1 MARWMMGSPWILPTG
16 GKIGQ
21 IGWKLCPGRNEI
33 RIHTSND
40 LKVLPDL
47 RCVQKMSVLNHW
59 IDDFPNL
66 HKLMVPSFSHVR
78 WVSGLKPDQTT
89 SPPRHI
95 VSRWRRSGKKKTQK
109 QSDSRSWGWGV
120 FLRRV
125 IQYLTNIFQERY
137 HNTTPYT
144 YTYIYIYIYTN
155 IYIYIDTGVYVLYIY
170 MCVVTL
176 YIPKILWVLWLIS
189 HILVDALRPGLFELH
204 RWQFPQPRLWNPG
217 PFFRRFSGSRTDTLS
232 EKTRGNPMII
242 YNKPLGMI
250 YHWVYQIKKKIR
262 MVSNSD

>member
-40 LKVLPDL
+40 LKVLADL

-66 HKLMVPSFSHVR
+66 HWWSHRFSHSDEF
-78 WVSGLKPDQTT
+78 SGLKPDQTT

-95 VSRWRRSGKKKTQK
+95 VSRWKKSGNKATVAG
-109 QSDSRSWGWGV
+109 DEEFFWDGWSN
-120 FLRRV
+120 
-125 IQYLTNIFQERY
+125 IWLTCFQERY

-144 YTYIYIYIYTN
+144 YTYIYI
-155 IYIYIDTGVYVLYIY
+155 DTGVYV
-170 MCVVTL
+170 
-176 YIPKILWVLWLIS
+176 
-189 HILVDALRPGLFELH
+189 
-204 RWQFPQPRLWNPG
+204 
-217 PFFRRFSGSRTDTLS
+217 
-232 EKTRGNPMII
+232 
-242 YNKPLGMI
+242 
-250 YHWVYQIKKKIR
+250 
-262 MVSNSD
+262 